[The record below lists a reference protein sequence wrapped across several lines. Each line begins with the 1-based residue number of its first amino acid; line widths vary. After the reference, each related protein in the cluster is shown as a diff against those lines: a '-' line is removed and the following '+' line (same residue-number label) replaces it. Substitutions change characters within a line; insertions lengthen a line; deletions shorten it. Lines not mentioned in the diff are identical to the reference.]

1 MSEEQSEPS
10 GLSLIAREFEGEISP
25 GEMRDIL
32 QAVRTLKKETGF
44 GDVTL
49 VYGGA
54 ELTDIHMKIWIKPKK
69 KKV

>member
-1 MSEEQSEPS
+1 MSEEKIEPI
-10 GLSLIAREFEGEISP
+10 GLSLIARSFEGQITP
-25 GEMRDIL
+25 GEMQDIL
-32 QAVRTLKKETGF
+32 QAILTLKKETGF
-44 GDVTL
+44 GDITL